1 MQSSCLEHPLGCSST
16 LSKTLSLA
24 GVSDWNCGDVV
35 QAARARIGTM
45 LNEEDKIDGLE
56 HVEVKV
62 FK

>member
-1 MQSSCLEHPLGCSST
+1 M
-16 LSKTLSLA
+16 SKTLSLA